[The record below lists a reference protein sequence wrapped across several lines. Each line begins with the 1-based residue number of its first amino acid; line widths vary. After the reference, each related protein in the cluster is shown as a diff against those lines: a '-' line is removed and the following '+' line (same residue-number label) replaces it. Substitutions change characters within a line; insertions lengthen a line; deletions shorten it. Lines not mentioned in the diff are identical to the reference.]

1 MTSTSK
7 VDCVV
12 MCIRNVNFDSGI
24 VNGRKGIVQAISSRI
39 VDVEI
44 IGDGSPLVRIP
55 RITFE
60 VKVGKDGMTFHR
72 KQFPLRVCYAM
83 TINKSQGQTL
93 SRVGLHLRDDVFCHG
108 QLYVALSRATSCSNI
123 VCLVKP
129 ERIING
135 VPHVAN
141 SVYEPFITAATGRTL
156 PAHSTVFYHPPT
168 WPSANPSSTSHQS
181 QHATS
186 STSSQGV
193 HAAWSIVDEIGDGA
207 CLLRTISRRVFHD
220 LEHHPQVRQQVVS
233 HILGNAQHFVMHIPG
248 GFGSEQIRI
257 QGSPLRM
264 YHSLHEYLDI
274 MSLPTAYAGYIEIA
288 AAQQIYTSNINI
300 EVVAA
305 GNILP
310 SRRHKTHYMS
320 SSVHTLFTILPYELC
335 PTMQLLCNNSRFFLH
350 YPPCLWL
357 SPLRRRILYLVI
369 VS

>member
-1 MTSTSK
+1 MRDRLDQPFSQTVRAIGEGLLPPVTLPDASVVIPLQYSPQPTSTAPDPSPVPNQPPTCSISGVDTFQQLIDFVYPDILTAEPTTFANRGILAPTNNSTDEINDHILGLLPARMHTLHSANTIIKTSPNDINDVSSVEFLQSIDVTGVPPHDLNLK
-7 VDCVV
+7 VGCVV
-12 MCIRNVNFDSGI
+12 MFIRNVNFDSGI

-108 QLYVALSRATSCSNI
+108 QLYVALSRTTSCSNI

-156 PAHSTVFYHPPT
+156 PVHSTVFYRPPT

-186 STSSQGV
+186 STSS
-193 HAAWSIVDEIGDGA
+193 
-207 CLLRTISRRVFHD
+207 
-220 LEHHPQVRQQVVS
+220 
-233 HILGNAQHFVMHIPG
+233 
-248 GFGSEQIRI
+248 
-257 QGSPLRM
+257 
-264 YHSLHEYLDI
+264 
-274 MSLPTAYAGYIEIA
+274 
-288 AAQQIYTSNINI
+288 
-300 EVVAA
+300 
-305 GNILP
+305 
-310 SRRHKTHYMS
+310 
-320 SSVHTLFTILPYELC
+320 
-335 PTMQLLCNNSRFFLH
+335 
-350 YPPCLWL
+350 
-357 SPLRRRILYLVI
+357 
-369 VS
+369 